1 MRGLNAKCQK
11 FSDQAERWSSQ
22 PKTTSF
28 PHALFLLLLLPHL
41 ETGEATCKRKKAPV
55 CHDPINTTRPDRRP
69 NAEHLTPFQPNFL
82 HRHEV
87 SSRPR
92 KPPPTVQRWQDCWC
106 PNPTKTQSPRPYHYP
121 GKIRSKSHARSPIK
135 GRGRT
140 KDRWG
145 RKKTERKEEELE
157 RNRGLQL
164 PLT

>member
-1 MRGLNAKCQK
+1 MSKLQWPNWKMA
-11 FSDQAERWSSQ
+11 
-22 PKTTSF
+22 PKTTPF
-28 PHALFLLLLLPHL
+28 PHALLLLLLPL

-69 NAEHLTPFQPNFL
+69 NAEHLTPFQPTFL

-92 KPPPTVQRWQDCWC
+92 KPPPTVQQWQDCWC

-121 GKIRSKSHARSPIK
+121 GKIRSKSHARSPIT

-140 KDRWG
+140 KDRG
-145 RKKTERKEEELE
+145 GEKKKHREKKRSL
-157 RNRGLQL
+157 RGTGDFNFRLL
-164 PLT
+164 PLA